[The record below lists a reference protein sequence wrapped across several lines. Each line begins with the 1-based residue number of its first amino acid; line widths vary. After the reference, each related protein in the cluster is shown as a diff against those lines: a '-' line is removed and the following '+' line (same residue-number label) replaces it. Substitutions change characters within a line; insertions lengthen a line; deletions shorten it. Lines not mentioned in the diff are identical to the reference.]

1 MAPSW
6 VSVTNGTVWR
16 VTDVPTQQHEIRRDA
31 FGIAAYAGA
40 FGASFG
46 AVSVASGLSVAQTM
60 VLSLVMFTGASQFA
74 FIGVIG
80 SGGAPLAAVP
90 AALLLGVRNAFY
102 GVPVS
107 EVLGPAHLR
116 GWRRWTN
123 AHLVI
128 DETTAMAVRRD
139 VPADQRYAFHATGVA
154 LFCLWN
160 IGTFVGGLAGSSID
174 AAAFGLDAAVPAAFL
189 ALLWPR
195 LAATTARWV
204 AVAGALV
211 ATALIP
217 LLPAGVPVLAAAPIA
232 VVAGLL
238 PRRRAPSGPS
248 RGESTEG
255 SA

>member
-1 MAPSW
+1 M
-6 VSVTNGTVWR
+6 
-16 VTDVPTQQHEIRRDA
+16 TDVPTQHHEIRRDA

-74 FIGVIG
+74 FVGVIG

-102 GVPVS
+102 GVPIS

-128 DETTAMAVRRD
+128 DETTAMAVRRE
-139 VPADQRYAFHATGVA
+139 VPADQRYAFHVTGVA

-160 IGTFVGGLAGSSID
+160 IGTFVGGLAGSSVD

-232 VVAGLL
+232 VVAGLF
-238 PRRRAPSGPS
+238 PRRRAPSGGPL
-248 RGESTEG
+248 GESTEG